1 MTLTT
6 KRSSKEVKKSL
17 MSTRVQLYDT
27 TLRDGTQRR
36 GISLSVED
44 KLQIAKLLDEFGFD
58 YIEGGWPASNPK
70 DAAFFQSAGSVVKHA
85 KITAFSSTRRR
96 GVFVDSD
103 ANLRAILEAEC
114 PVATLFGKSSI
125 FQATKILGLTP
136 DENLTLIEESVRY
149 LVDHG
154 LEVIF
159 DAEHFF
165 DGCQEDIA
173 YALKVLKSA
182 EDGGANWIVLC
193 DTNGGSLPNQ
203 IEAYI
208 KQAQSSIQTP
218 LGIHAHNDGGLAVA
232 NSLIAVD
239 AGALM
244 VQGTINGYGERC
256 GNANLCTI
264 WPNLV
269 YKMHKSAG
277 NEDMI
282 QELTRLSRTVAE
294 VANLI
299 PDDSAPFVGDN
310 AFTHKAGVHVGAVRK
325 YAEAYEHIRPEQVG
339 QTRRILVSELA
350 GRSNL
355 LYHFQNLDPSSETVK
370 ELVQTVKRMEA
381 RGYQYEDAP
390 SSMKLLVERSLGN
403 VPDYF
408 EVDRFHASVTHDQR
422 TIAEATVRIIVGD
435 SHFVEVGEG
444 DGPVHALDVALRRAL
459 TRIYPVIAGLRL
471 QDYKVRV
478 LDGRDGT
485 RSQVR
490 VWILSEFRDEPVR
503 TVGVSRNILEASWLA
518 LLDSVNY
525 TLWASHTVPQNL
537 TGSQAQPLS

>member
-1 MTLTT
+1 MT
-6 KRSSKEVKKSL
+6 KSL
-17 MSTRVQLYDT
+17 IPTRIQLYDT

-44 KLQIAKLLDEFGFD
+44 KLQIAQLLDEFGFD

-70 DAAFFQSAGSVVKHA
+70 DTAFFQAVGPVVKHA
-85 KITAFSSTRRR
+85 KVTAFGSTRRR
-96 GVFVDSD
+96 GVFVDTD
-103 ANLRAILEAEC
+103 HNLRAILDAQC
-114 PVATLFGKSSI
+114 PVATLFGKSSL

-136 DENLTLIEESVRY
+136 DENLTLIEESVQY
-149 LVDHG
+149 LVSHG

-165 DGCQEDIA
+165 DGCEEDSD
-173 YALKVLKSA
+173 YALKVLNAA
-182 EDGGANWIVLC
+182 EQGGASWIVLC
-193 DTNGGSLPNQ
+193 DTNGGSLPGQ
-203 IEAYI
+203 IETYL
-208 KQAQSSIQTP
+208 KKAQSLTDIP
-218 LGIHAHNDGGLAVA
+218 LGIHAHNDSGLAVA
-232 NSLIAVD
+232 NSLMAVQT
-239 AGALM
+239 GAMM

-269 YKMHKSAG
+269 HKMHKSAG
-277 NEDMI
+277 NENMI
-282 QELTRLSRTVAE
+282 QELTRLSRTIAE
-294 VANLI
+294 IANLI

-325 YAEAYEHIRPEQVG
+325 YAAAYEHIRPEQVG

-355 LYHFQNLDPSSETVK
+355 LYHFQNLDASSETVK

-390 SSMKLLVERSLGN
+390 SSMKLLVERSLGH

-478 LDGRDGT
+478 IDGRDGT

-490 VWILSEFRDEPVR
+490 VWSLSEFREEPVH

-525 TLWASHTVPQNL
+525 ALWTAHSVPA
-537 TGSQAQPLS
+537 TIVGPKAQPL

>member
-1 MTLTT
+1 
-6 KRSSKEVKKSL
+6 
-17 MSTRVQLYDT
+17 MSTPVQLYDT

-44 KLQIAKLLDEFGFD
+44 KLQIAQLLDEFGFD

-70 DAAFFQSAGSVVKHA
+70 DTAFFQAVGARVKHA
-85 KITAFSSTRRR
+85 KITAFGSTRRR
-96 GVFVDSD
+96 GVTVDAD
-103 ANLRAILEAEC
+103 ASLRAILDARC
-114 PVATLFGKSSI
+114 PAATLFGKSSV

-136 DENLTLIEESVRY
+136 DENLTLIEESIRY
-149 LVDHG
+149 LINHG

-165 DGCQEDIA
+165 DGCKEDLT
-173 YALKVLKSA
+173 YALKVLTA
-182 EDGGANWIVLC
+182 AQNGGANWIVLC
-193 DTNGGSLPNQ
+193 DTNGGNLPDQ
-203 IEAYI
+203 IEGYV
-208 KQAQSSIQTP
+208 KQAQSVTQVP

-232 NSLIAVD
+232 NSLIAVRG
-239 AGALM
+239 GATM

-256 GNANLCTI
+256 GNADLCTI

-269 YKMHKSAG
+269 YKMHRSAG
-277 NEDMI
+277 YDHMLP
-282 QELTRLSRTVAE
+282 ELTRLSRTVAE
-294 VANLI
+294 IANLI

-310 AFTHKAGVHVGAVRK
+310 AFAHKAGVHVGAVRK

-355 LYHFQNLDPSSETVK
+355 LYHFQNLDASSETVK

-408 EVDRFHASVTHDQR
+408 VVDRFHTSVTHDQR

-459 TRIYPVIAGLRL
+459 TRIYPVIASLRL

-525 TLWASHTVPQNL
+525 TLWTSHVIPATMSGP
-537 TGSQAQPLS
+537 QAQPLS

>member
-1 MTLTT
+1 MG
-6 KRSSKEVKKSL
+6 SL
-17 MSTRVQLYDT
+17 MSNPIQLYDT

-44 KLQIAKLLDEFGFD
+44 KLQITKLLDEFGFD

-70 DAAFFQSAGSVVKHA
+70 DTAFFKSAGRYVKHA
-85 KITAFSSTRRR
+85 KITAFGSTRRR

-103 ANLRAILEAEC
+103 VNLRAILDAEC
-114 PVATLFGKSSI
+114 PAATLFGKSSV
-125 FQATKILGLTP
+125 FQATKILGLSLE
-136 DENLTLIEESVRY
+136 ENLAMVEESVQFLRN
-149 LVDHG
+149 HG

-165 DGCQEDIA
+165 DGCQEDLS
-173 YALKVLKSA
+173 YALDVLKAA
-182 EDGGANWIVLC
+182 ENGGADWIVLC
-193 DTNGGSLPNQ
+193 DTNGGSLPDQ
-203 IEAYI
+203 VREFVG
-208 KQAQSSIQTP
+208 QARNVVTVP

-232 NSLIAVD
+232 NSLAAVQ
-239 AGALM
+239 AGVSM

-269 YKMHKSAG
+269 YKMKLSAG
-277 NEDMI
+277 NEVMLR
-282 QELTRLSRTVAE
+282 ELTRLSRTVAE
-294 VANLI
+294 IANLI

-325 YAEAYEHIRPEQVG
+325 YPEAYEHIRPEQVG

-355 LYHFQNLDPSSETVK
+355 LYHFQNLDASSETVK

-390 SSMKLLVERSLGN
+390 SSMKLLVERSLGH
-403 VPDYF
+403 VPVYF
-408 EVDRFHASVTHDQR
+408 DVDRFHASVTHDQR
-422 TIAEATVRIIVGD
+422 TIAEATVRIVVGD
-435 SHFVEVGEG
+435 DHFVEVGEG
-444 DGPVHALDVALRRAL
+444 DGPVHALDAALRRAL
-459 TRIYPVIAGLRL
+459 TQIYPVIEGLRL
-471 QDYKVRV
+471 KDYKVRV

-485 RSQVR
+485 RALVR
-490 VWILSEFRDEPVR
+490 VWIRSEFRDETVQ

-525 TLWASHTVPQNL
+525 VLWISHAVPAINEHQL
-537 TGSQAQPLS
+537 RPSK

>member
-1 MTLTT
+1 M
-6 KRSSKEVKKSL
+6 KSL
-17 MSTRVQLYDT
+17 MSNPIQLYDT

-44 KLQIAKLLDEFGFD
+44 KIQIAKLLDEFGFN

-70 DAAFFQSAGSVVKHA
+70 DTAFFQRASRYIKDA
-85 KITAFSSTRRR
+85 KITAFGSTRRR
-96 GVFVDSD
+96 GIFVDED
-103 ANLRAILEAEC
+103 PNLRAILKAQC
-114 PVATLFGKSSI
+114 PAATLFGKSSV
-125 FQATKILGLTP
+125 FQATKILGLSLE
-136 DENLTLIEESVRY
+136 ENIAMVEESVRF
-149 LVDHG
+149 LHDHG

-165 DGCQEDIA
+165 DGCQENLD
-173 YALKVLKSA
+173 YALDVLKAA
-182 EDGGANWIVLC
+182 ENGGAHWIVLC
-193 DTNGGSLPNQ
+193 DTNGGSLPDK
-203 IEAYI
+203 IAEFVGRA
-208 KQAQSSIQTP
+208 QAICTVP

-232 NSLIAVD
+232 NSLTAVQ
-239 AGALM
+239 AGAKM
-244 VQGTINGYGERC
+244 IQGTINGYGERC

-269 YKMHKSAG
+269 YKMCLSAG
-277 NEDMI
+277 KESML

-310 AFTHKAGVHVGAVRK
+310 AFTHKAGVHAGAVRK
-325 YAEAYEHIRPEQVG
+325 HAEAYEHIPPEQVG

-355 LYHFQNLDPSSETVK
+355 LYHFQNLDASSDTVK
-370 ELVQTVKRMEA
+370 ELIQTVKLMEA

-390 SSMKLLVERSLGN
+390 SSMKLLVERSLN
-403 VPDYF
+403 HVPVYF
-408 EVDRFHASVTHDQR
+408 DVDRFHASVTHDQR
-422 TIAEATVRIIVGD
+422 TIAEATVRIVVGET
-435 SHFVEVGEG
+435 HFVEVGEG

-459 TRIYPVIAGLRL
+459 TQVYPVIESLRL
-471 QDYKVRV
+471 KDYKVRV

-485 RSQVR
+485 RSSVR
-490 VWILSEFRDEPVR
+490 VWIRSEFRDETVQ

-525 TLWASHTVPQNL
+525 ALWVSRVAPAIVGPQ
-537 TGSQAQPLS
+537 QIQHP